1 MKVQSISALSPTVT
15 PWRDGQ
21 YLHASSWTARDTV
34 SSIDGAPVRVV
45 KHYNTEMIEFVDQFD
60 GSWWLGAL
68 SYGHASNSDMA
79 GFAKLADTVGSPLR
93 IRRSVKGGGPRVE
106 NSIHGNIVVTP
117 N

>member
-21 YLHASSWTARDTV
+21 YLHASSWTATDSV
-34 SSIDGAPVRVV
+34 SFDGTPVRVV
-45 KHYNTEMIEFVDQFD
+45 KHYNTAMIEFVDQLD

-68 SYGHASNSDMA
+68 SAGHGSNSDMA
-79 GFAKLADTVGSPLR
+79 GFRKLAHTVGSPLR
-93 IRRSVKGGGPRVE
+93 IRRNVKGGGVRVE
-106 NSIHGNIVVTP
+106 NSVHGNTVCTP